1 MTARSSA
8 SASNLRPNP
17 PLNARSLRTRR
28 ALVEAVRVEL
38 QERGSFQAEGVV
50 ARAEC
55 SVATFYGH
63 FPTKDDALAEAF
75 ESSLETLLALCDEW
89 LDDGR
94 LRNARLDQV
103 LSGFAD
109 ELVSYFRRS
118 SLLWR
123 AALGRMAESR
133 RVRSVYRQADRRSLE
148 SAQRFVAGGQQRD
161 MIRAGEARVLA
172 SALVVIAQGMH
183 NVHLLRPGADVRIRA
198 EVARAMT
205 ALLAPAQGDPG

>member
-1 MTARSSA
+1 M
-8 SASNLRPNP
+8 
-17 PLNARSLRTRR
+17 
-28 ALVEAVRVEL
+28 EL

-75 ESSLETLLALCDEW
+75 ESSLEALLTLCEEW

-94 LRNARLDQV
+94 LRDARLDQV
-103 LSGFAD
+103 LTGFAD
-109 ELVSYFRRS
+109 ELVSYFRGS

-148 SAQRFVAGGQQRD
+148 SAQRFVAGGQQRGV
-161 MIRAGEARVLA
+161 IRAGEARVLA

-198 EVARAMT
+198 EVARAMV
-205 ALLAPAQGDPG
+205 ALLAPASRESG